1 MAKKVTIHQFDP
13 VIYPFKLWVV
23 ISNNLPEIES
33 NFIEGK
39 TLEPID
45 LGDIEEHAD
54 AFVLQDYVTHK
65 ETNTNGFLIVFKN
78 KKACTVPVMAHEAT
92 HVVRFIW
99 EHLSENETGIE
110 ADAYLVEWVVDCI
123 NQVKTGKFK

>member
-1 MAKKVTIHQFDP
+1 MVKKVTIHQFDP

-99 EHLSENETGIE
+99 EYLSENETGIE

-123 NQVKTGKFK
+123 NKVKTGKFK